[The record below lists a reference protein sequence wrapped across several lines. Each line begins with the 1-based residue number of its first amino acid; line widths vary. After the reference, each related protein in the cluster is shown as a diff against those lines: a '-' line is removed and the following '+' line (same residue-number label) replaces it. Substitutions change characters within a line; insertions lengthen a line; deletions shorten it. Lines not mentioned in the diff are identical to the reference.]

1 MHKILLIPIL
11 FLSSYTFACSN
22 LLNTEMRLLDSS
34 ETVNLCSYEDQVLLV
49 VNVASRC
56 GYTYQYASLQKLYEE
71 YKDEGFA
78 VLGVPSRDFM
88 QEYSAEEDVA
98 EFCST
103 EYGVNF
109 PMLATSKVRAPK
121 ASALYK
127 KLIKQS
133 GFSPSWNF
141 NKYLISRDGSVVSTY
156 GSKVKP
162 DSIELTSKIEE
173 LLKR

>member
-1 MHKILLIPIL
+1 MHKIFLIPIL
-11 FLSSYTFACSN
+11 FLSSYTLACSN
-22 LLNTEMRLLDSS
+22 LLDTEMRLLDSS

-71 YKDEGFA
+71 YKDEGFV

-88 QEYSAEEDVA
+88 QEYSSEEDVA

-109 PMLATSKVRAPK
+109 PMLATSKVRGPK

-162 DSIELTSKIEE
+162 DSIELTTKIEE
-173 LLKR
+173 LL

>member
-1 MHKILLIPIL
+1 MHKIFLIPIL
-11 FLSSYTFACSN
+11 FLSSYTLACSN
-22 LLNTEMRLLDSS
+22 LLDTEMRLLDSS

-71 YKDEGFA
+71 YKDDGFV

-88 QEYSAEEDVA
+88 QEYSSEEDVA

-109 PMLATSKVRAPK
+109 PMLATSKVRGPK

-173 LLKR
+173 LL